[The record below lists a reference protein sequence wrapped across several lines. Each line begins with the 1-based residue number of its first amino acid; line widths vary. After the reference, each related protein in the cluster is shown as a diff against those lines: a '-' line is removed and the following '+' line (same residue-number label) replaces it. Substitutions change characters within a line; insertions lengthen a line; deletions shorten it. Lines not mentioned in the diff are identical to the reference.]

1 MPAITKPGGAR
12 AVLLAFAL
20 CLAPTVAAPEENGDF
35 ESWLAELHT
44 EARGLGISQA
54 TLESALTGLAPLPR
68 VIELD
73 RKQPEFTLTFAQYLA
88 RVITPAR
95 VEEGRAKLRAN
106 AALLKEV
113 SQRYRVQPRF
123 IVSLWGIETGY
134 GRHTGGFGVIAALA
148 TLAHDGRRSGYF
160 RLELL
165 DALRI
170 IEDGH
175 VTAAAMNG
183 SWAGA
188 MGQSQ
193 FMPSSFRRFAV
204 DYDGDGRRDIWGTPA
219 DVFASAANYLSGS
232 GWKDD
237 QTWGRRVRLPEGFD
251 LSLEGLD
258 VVKPLAEWQALGVR
272 REDGRDLPAR
282 QLPASLVLPDGVES
296 AAEAGKPPGPPGV
309 AFLVYDN
316 FRTTLKWNRST
327 FFAVAVGRLADRI
340 AGR

>member
-1 MPAITKPGGAR
+1 MPSLIRPGGVPA
-12 AVLLAFAL
+12 ALLAVAL
-20 CLAPTVAAPEENGDF
+20 YVTTAVAAPEETGDF
-35 ESWLAELHT
+35 DSWLVELHT
-44 EARGLGISQA
+44 EAQGLGISEA
-54 TLESALTGLAPLPR
+54 TLDSALTGLAPLPR

-95 VEEGRAKLRAN
+95 VEEGRAKFRAN
-106 AALLKEV
+106 ASLLKEV
-113 SQRYRVQPRF
+113 GERYGVQPRF

-165 DALRI
+165 NALRI

-175 VTAAAMNG
+175 ITAAAMKG

-204 DYDGDGRRDIWGTPA
+204 DYDGDGRRDIWATRA

-272 REDGRDLPAR
+272 REDGRDLPTR
-282 QLPASLVLPDGVES
+282 QLPASLVLPDGIDGARQANKS
-296 AAEAGKPPGPPGV
+296 PAA

-327 FFAVAVGRLADRI
+327 FFAIAVGRLADRI